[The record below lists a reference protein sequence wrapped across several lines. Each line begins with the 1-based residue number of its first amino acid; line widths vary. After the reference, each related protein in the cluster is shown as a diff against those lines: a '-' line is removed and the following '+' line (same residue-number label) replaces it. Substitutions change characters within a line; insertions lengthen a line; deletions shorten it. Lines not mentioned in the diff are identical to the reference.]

1 MDISK
6 NVGSSLGFAGAAFG
20 GAIAGN
26 ILASKIKFFDTLI
39 GRIVLMGI
47 GIVILAYS
55 KSDMLKGV
63 GTGVAISGGQGLIK
77 KVAKSVNGIDGMDGL
92 FGLGDAGI
100 GELVQDAN
108 GMLYMTNGVGSYEQ
122 LETSYLNGDEYALS
136 GDEDAMSGITAMS

>member
-77 KVAKSVNGIDGMDGL
+77 QVAGSVNGIDGL
-92 FGLGDAGI
+92 LGLGNV

-108 GMLYMTNGVGSYEQ
+108 GMLYMTNGVGEYEPMA
-122 LETSYLNGDEYALS
+122 TTYLNGS
-136 GDEDAMSGITAMS
+136 EDAISGVEAYA